1 MDVKIDFD
9 FEAVYQTLELDGEQ
23 DKSSFLFI
31 AKLNQLLKVLHVSY
45 GSPVFI
51 FGLGAGGRAL
61 VRSGFFNSLLSGIID
76 NDESKWGGTYN
87 SVSIISPEVLRDNG
101 NSVVLIASDWFNEIK
116 KQLIEY
122 GVKENNIVNIMP
134 LYTAYQWLLDT
145 SPIEYY
151 ISSCEGL

>member
-9 FEAVYQTLELDGEQ
+9 FEAVYRTLELDGER

-31 AKLNQLLKVLHVSY
+31 AKLNQLLKVLHVSH

-61 VRSGFFNSLLSGIID
+61 VRSGFFNSLLSGILD
-76 NDESKWGGTYN
+76 NDSCKWGSTYN
-87 SVSIISPEVLRDNG
+87 GVSIFSPEVLG
-101 NSVVLIASDWFNEIK
+101 NNNDSVVLIASDWFNDIK
-116 KQLIEY
+116 QQLIEY
-122 GVKENNIVNIMP
+122 GVKEDNIINIMP

>member
-9 FEAVYQTLELDGEQ
+9 FEAVYKTLELDGEQ
-23 DKSSFLFI
+23 DKCSFLFI
-31 AKLNQLLKVLHVSY
+31 AKLNQLLNVLHMSH

-76 NDESKWGGTYN
+76 NDSSKWGSNYN
-87 SVSIISPEVLRDNG
+87 GVNIFSPEVLEDEN
-101 NSVVLIASDWFNEIK
+101 NAVVLIASDWFNDIK
-116 KQLIEY
+116 QQLIQY
-122 GVKENNIVNIMP
+122 GVKENHIINVVP